1 LDQFKD
7 REESVIIVEKENGGT
22 KFTPLLERLAL
33 TSSED
38 DPMEED
44 DPLGELWY
52 SGLLGGVPK
61 RGSAS
66 I

>member
-1 LDQFKD
+1 M
-7 REESVIIVEKENGGT
+7 IIVEKENGGT